1 MKMKKSVVIMLLAV
15 LSVTAYGQEKLSL
28 QMFSAGVKTGISI
41 GDMRLT
47 ADCYDMYKHTM
58 TANAVAGVY
67 FQYRTPFGLSVR
79 PEIAYVGRGANLEWE
94 DVKYRMRAHC
104 LDMRVGV
111 IYNFT
116 IHKTLLSPYV
126 VVAPMWNTTLGGRV
140 KYIDDFT
147 EEINMPLS
155 KSNMKMH
162 DFDMFCGAGLEYPV
176 FGKGW
181 AIYLSGEIGYNWGLV
196 RNFAKQEQNGNL
208 TILNPS
214 LDQPLATGGRLG
226 RGIEITV
233 RVGVPFGMKLKRK
246 DKSTNEEDIWTEDT
260 LDVPAD
266 TLESEPQEE
275 EVTEPVEKKQEVK
288 PAKDKQK
295 EQQQPSQPLKEEDS
309 EELED
314 LQR

>member
-79 PEIAYVGRGANLEWE
+79 PEIAYVGRGANLEGE